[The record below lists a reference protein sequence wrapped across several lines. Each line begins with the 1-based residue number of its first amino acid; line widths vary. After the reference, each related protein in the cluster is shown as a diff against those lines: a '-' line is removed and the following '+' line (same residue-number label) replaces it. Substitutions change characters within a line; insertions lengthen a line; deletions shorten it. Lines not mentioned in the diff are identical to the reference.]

1 MLALLAHTQL
11 DLLRVSVLL
20 RAATTMSALPAY
32 PTRRDLRFLLV
43 QEVRDLMHYRLQS
56 PRATDAAAVCHGR
69 AMLTCVAP
77 Q

>member
-1 MLALLAHTQL
+1 
-11 DLLRVSVLL
+11 
-20 RAATTMSALPAY
+20 MSALPAY

-69 AMLTCVAP
+69 AMHTCLAP